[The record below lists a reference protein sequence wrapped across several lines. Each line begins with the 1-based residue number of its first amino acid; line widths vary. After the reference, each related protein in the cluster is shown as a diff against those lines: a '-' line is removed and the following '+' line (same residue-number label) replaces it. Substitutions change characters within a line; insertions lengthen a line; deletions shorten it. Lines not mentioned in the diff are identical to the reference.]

1 MKAKM
6 TNFDR
11 EMLVKNV
18 KSYLYWQMEADQNMR
33 EGQYFSMHAVSVM
46 LGYLHDI
53 AMTCAQVDVEG
64 EWDSIYQEASERAR
78 KEFMESQNNVK
89 EARKG
94 MK

>member
-18 KSYLYWQMEADQNMR
+18 RSYLYWQMEADQNMR

-64 EWDSIYQEASERAR
+64 EWGNIYQEASERAR

-89 EARKG
+89 NEKG
-94 MK
+94 K

>member
-18 KSYLYWQMEADQNMR
+18 RSYLYWQMEADQNMR

-53 AMTCAQVDVEG
+53 AMTCAQVDVG
-64 EWDSIYQEASERAR
+64 DEWGNIYQEASERAR